1 MCAGGS
7 PALLADSGVSTRP
20 MDFTLL
26 AFGDDGWGDEMLR
39 GALMTMAVA
48 VCSYLFGIVIGILF
62 ASFKLSKRAILR
74 YVAEF
79 YTTVV
84 RGIPELLVIYLVFF
98 GGGTLLRTVASG
110 IFGYEGYI
118 DPPLFITGM
127 VCIGLSAGAY
137 STEVIRG
144 AVLAVPVGQIE
155 AAKAIGM
162 GAGKR
167 FWRILVPQVA
177 RFALPGLGNVW
188 QLTLKETSLISV
200 IGLVEIMRSA
210 AVASGSTKEPF
221 TFYLLAAILYL
232 GLTSIS
238 NRGFLRAEMWA
249 SKGVRYS

>member
-1 MCAGGS
+1 
-7 PALLADSGVSTRP
+7 
-20 MDFTLL
+20 
-26 AFGDDGWGDEMLR
+26 MLR
-39 GALMTMAVA
+39 GAVMTMAVA
-48 VCSYLFGIVIGILF
+48 VCSYLFGIVVGIIF
-62 ASFKLSKRAILR
+62 ASFKLSKRAVLR

-110 IFGYEGYI
+110 VFGYEGYI

-167 FWRILVPQVA
+167 LWRILVPQVS

>member
-1 MCAGGS
+1 
-7 PALLADSGVSTRP
+7 
-20 MDFTLL
+20 MDFSLL

-48 VCSYLFGIVIGILF
+48 VCSYLLGIVIGVFL
-62 ASFKLSKRAILR
+62 ASLKLSRLAVLR
-74 YVAEF
+74 YAADF

-98 GGGTLLRTVASG
+98 GGGTLLRHVASG
-110 IFGYEGYI
+110 LFGYEGYI
-118 DPPLFITGM
+118 DLPLFVTGM
-127 VCIGLSAGAY
+127 LCIGFSAGAY

-144 AVLAVPVGQIE
+144 AVLAVPMGQIE

-162 GAGKR
+162 STGKR

-221 TFYLLAAILYL
+221 TFYLLAGLLYL

-238 NRGFLRAEMWA
+238 NRGFLRAEAWA
-249 SKGVRYS
+249 GKGVRTS

>member
-1 MCAGGS
+1 
-7 PALLADSGVSTRP
+7 
-20 MDFTLL
+20 MDFSLL
-26 AFGDDGWGDEMLR
+26 SFGDDGWADEMLR

-48 VCSYLFGIVIGILF
+48 VCSYLFSVLVGTFF
-62 ASFKLSKRAILR
+62 AALKLSQFAVLR
-74 YVAEF
+74 YAADF
-79 YTTVV
+79 YTTVI

-98 GGGTLLRTVASG
+98 GGGTLLRSIASG

-118 DPPLFITGM
+118 DPPLFVTGM

-137 STEVIRG
+137 NTEVIRG
-144 AVLAVPVGQIE
+144 AVLAVPTGQIE

-162 GAGKR
+162 GTAKR

-221 TFYLLAAILYL
+221 TFYLLAALLYL

-238 NRGFLRAEMWA
+238 NRGFLRAEAWA
-249 SKGVRYS
+249 NKGVRYS

>member
-1 MCAGGS
+1 
-7 PALLADSGVSTRP
+7 

>member
-1 MCAGGS
+1 
-7 PALLADSGVSTRP
+7 
-20 MDFTLL
+20 MDFSLL
-26 AFGDDGWGDEMLR
+26 AFGDEGWGDEMLR

-48 VCSYLFGIVIGILF
+48 VCSYLLGVCIGILF
-62 ASFKLSKRAILR
+62 ASLKLSRFIALR
-74 YVAEF
+74 YVADF
-79 YTTVV
+79 YTTVI

-98 GGGTLLRTVASG
+98 GGGTLLRTLASG

-118 DPPLFITGM
+118 DPPLFVTGM

-137 STEVIRG
+137 NTEVIRG

-162 GAGKR
+162 STAKR
-167 FWRILVPQVA
+167 FWRVLVPQVA

-210 AVASGSTKEPF
+210 AVAAGSTKEPF
-221 TFYLLAAILYL
+221 TFYLVAAVLYL

-238 NRGFLRAEMWA
+238 NRGFLHAEAWA